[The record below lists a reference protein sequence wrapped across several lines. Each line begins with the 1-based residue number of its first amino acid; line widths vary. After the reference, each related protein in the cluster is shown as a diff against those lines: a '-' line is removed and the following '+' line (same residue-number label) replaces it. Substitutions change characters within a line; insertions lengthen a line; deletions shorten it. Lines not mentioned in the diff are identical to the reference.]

1 MANVVE
7 EFLTPAQE
15 KEIVESI
22 KIAEKNTSG
31 EIRVHIEK
39 STDKNAYDRALEVF
53 YKLHMDKT
61 HLKNGV
67 LFYVSV
73 LDKKFAII
81 GDEGID
87 KVVPENFWES
97 VKNKIL
103 SNFANSKYS
112 KGLINGILE
121 AGTKLKEYFP
131 FQSDDTNEL
140 SDEISKG

>member
-7 EFLTPAQE
+7 DFLTKAQE
-15 KEIVESI
+15 KEIVEAI

-53 YKLHMDKT
+53 YKLQMDKT

-81 GDEGID
+81 GDKGID
-87 KVVPENFWES
+87 NVVPEIFWES
-97 VKNKIL
+97 VKNQVL
-103 SNFANSKYS
+103 TNFANSNYS
-112 KGLINGILE
+112 KGLNLI
-121 AGTKLKEYFP
+121 
-131 FQSDDTNEL
+131 
-140 SDEISKG
+140 

>member
-7 EFLTPAQE
+7 DFLTKAQE
-15 KEIVESI
+15 KEIVEAI

-53 YKLHMDKT
+53 YKLQMDKT

-81 GDEGID
+81 GDKGID
-87 KVVPENFWES
+87 NVVPEIFWES
-97 VKNKIL
+97 VKNQVL
-103 SNFANSKYS
+103 TNFANSNYS
-112 KGLINGILE
+112 KGLIEGILE
-121 AGTKLKEYFP
+121 TGTKLKQYFP